1 MHVRAVEGLLFLNHY
16 SSQEDAGPTYIYNN
30 GAQVGR
36 DASSAGAEYRV
47 TG

>member
-1 MHVRAVEGLLFLNHY
+1 MHVRVVEGLLFLNHCL
-16 SSQEDAGPTYIYNN
+16 SQEDAGPTYIYNN

-36 DASSAGAEYRV
+36 DASSAGAGYRL